1 MPRLARSCVGL
12 IPVAAVYDRRPG
24 ACAGDAVFVVSHKP
38 PPHRTTEARSFA
50 RFIACV
56 FAFGSAMLFPVF
68 SGAAENAEA
77 WRAVTRIRGDVKIEY
92 HSWIDE
98 GSWGGIRTTA
108 DTRETAQ
115 VRFVLAL
122 DRGPEIAL
130 PPGLSPEMAAQ
141 MRALMPA
148 PEPSTHLSWR
158 GESATITG
166 SLRHQSATTNYGSVT
181 GEADFTGEPAYLKD
195 FFLELTPA
203 TGVWQILS
211 PGILRDRYQI
221 TYVSTG
227 PDGHTS
233 YGTHNGAQDQL
244 FNGKVTGRPA
254 AISVGA
260 RSEGMID
267 NKPTRGFTKVAQLRL
282 WPEMED
288 VEVEITLDGYETWR
302 PKGSIGNPA
311 APANHLVA
319 RATVVPKGA
328 TTLKHLPAVK
338 KIRFELSNTSN
349 EPGVCLNW
357 PLNAKDE
364 DYDLRL
370 AAMPLF
376 PGQLSARD
384 QTNEIT
390 GMLTD
395 KDGRPYA
402 ESQIDSY
409 DFGGRTSLRVIC
421 TLADGREI
429 VGVMKDG
436 GVGQDLVTIPKMAA
450 GDWVADAWRKEKNAA
465 KLPALHDEE
474 KVEGQEHD
482 GDGFTLYEEYRGW
495 VEQGQ
500 HIEGE
505 PEKKDFFV
513 RNTIGA
519 DAKGGIAL
527 FERVS
532 KLKVHSRLRAVE
544 FSREKRLMNGNRRD
558 APQRVKQHGVF
569 LEKTQGQG
577 SFGGGTAGMSEKDSG
592 YAFRPGK
599 VWQVRVEYPTSRDGL
614 FSKARSASYNLNES
628 EAAVAYD
635 RGVAHELLHSVGVDH
650 HGWAGYGWTRYFQ
663 SASDPGNPTRRARFV
678 DTSPGRSDNDLTYG
692 PFSRTMTPET
702 LAQDLS
708 REPSGTL
715 LWEDTGQDIAEWM
728 AAAFERA
735 LAAERARRAANPPS
749 TDAGERTTR
758 FSYYGKDAHF
768 WRESDV
774 FDSTVRYNPQFQ
786 LYLTREEP
794 GGSCSGD
801 ELCLMRYYFANA
813 YPAKGRK
820 DTYYVVRPGAGAN
833 RAGLEIC
840 TSPTGTL
847 HNASSHVPQSRF
859 GDAAPGRGSC
869 FKYICPNDAIPPRKL

>member
-1 MPRLARSCVGL
+1 MSRAFFARQLFAC
-12 IPVAAVYDRRPG
+12 PVARA
-24 ACAGDAVFVVSHKP
+24 
-38 PPHRTTEARSFA
+38 FA
-50 RFIACV
+50 L
-56 FAFGSAMLFPVF
+56 GSALLFPVF
-68 SGAAENAEA
+68 SVAAENAEA
-77 WRAVTRIRGDVKIEY
+77 WRAVTRVRGEVKIEY
-92 HSWIDE
+92 HSWVDE
-98 GSWGGIRTTA
+98 QSSDGVRTTA

-115 VRFVLAL
+115 VRFLLEL
-122 DRGPEIAL
+122 DRVPPMAL
-130 PPGLSPEMAAQ
+130 PPGLTPEMAAA

-148 PEPSTHLSWR
+148 PEPNTHLSWR

-166 SLRHQSATTNYGSVT
+166 SFRHQSATTNYGSVT

-195 FFLELTPA
+195 FLFELTPA

-211 PGILRDRYQI
+211 PGILRERYQI

-233 YGTHNGAQDQL
+233 YGTHNGAQDHL

-260 RSEGMID
+260 RSEGQID

-282 WPEMED
+282 WPEMAD
-288 VEVEITLDGYETWR
+288 VEVEITLDGYDKWR
-302 PKGSIGNPA
+302 PEGSIGKPT
-311 APANHLVA
+311 APANHIIA

-328 TTLKHLPAVK
+328 ARLENLPAVK
-338 KIRFELSNTSN
+338 KMRFELGNTSN

-370 AAMPLF
+370 AERPLF
-376 PGQLSARD
+376 PGQLSDKD
-384 QTNEIT
+384 QASEVT

-395 KDGRPYA
+395 EKGRPYA

-421 TLADGREI
+421 SLADGREI

-436 GVGQDLVTIPKMAA
+436 GAGQDSVRLPKMNA
-450 GDWVADAWRKEKNAA
+450 GDWIADAWRKEKNVG

-474 KVEGQEHD
+474 KVEDQEHN

-495 VEQGQ
+495 VEQGK
-500 HIEGE
+500 HIEGD

-532 KLKVHSRLRAVE
+532 KLKVHSRLRASE
-544 FSREKRLMNGNRRD
+544 LSREKRLMNGNRRD

-577 SFGGGTAGMSEKDSG
+577 SFGGGTAGMSKKDAD

-614 FSKARSASYNLNES
+614 FSKTRSASYNLSEG

-635 RGVAHELLHSVGVDH
+635 RGVAHELLHSVGCDH
-650 HGWAGYGWTRYFQ
+650 HGWAGWGWTRYFQ

-678 DTSPGRSDNDLTYG
+678 DGSPGRDDSDLTYG
-692 PFSRTMTPET
+692 PYSRTMTPET
-702 LAQDLS
+702 LAKDLM

-715 LWEDTGQDIAEWM
+715 LWEDTGQDIAESM

-735 LAAERARRAANPPS
+735 LAERRAQNAANPPS
-749 TDAGERTTR
+749 VDPGTRATR
-758 FSYYGKDAHF
+758 FAYYGKDAHF
-768 WRESDV
+768 WRESDL
-774 FDSTVRYNPQFQ
+774 FDSTVKYNPQFQ

-801 ELCLMRYYFANA
+801 ELCLMRYYFANT

-833 RAGLEIC
+833 RAGLEVC
-840 TSPTGTL
+840 KSPTGTI
-847 HNASSHVPQSRF
+847 HNADSHTPQSRF
-859 GDAAPGRGSC
+859 GDAAPQRGNC
-869 FKYICPNDAIPPRKL
+869 FKYICPNDAIAPRKL